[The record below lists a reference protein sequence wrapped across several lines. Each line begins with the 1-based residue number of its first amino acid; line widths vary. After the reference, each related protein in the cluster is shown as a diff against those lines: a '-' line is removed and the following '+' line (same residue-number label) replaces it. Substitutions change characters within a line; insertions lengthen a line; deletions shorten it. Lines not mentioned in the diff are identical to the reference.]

1 MMKNDPASR
10 QMPFEIWLQLKAI
23 LPIKLLSRVLTLS
36 IDVKSIWSI
45 ILIIPELHVHVCK
58 PRLQQ
63 GFTLLNAGVSE
74 CSCNRQNIHV
84 ASWTEHEE
92 NMRLNK

>member
-10 QMPFEIWLQLKAI
+10 QMPCGIWLQLKAI

-45 ILIIPELHVHVCK
+45 ILIIPELCR
-58 PRLQQ
+58 PRLQE
-63 GFTLLNAGVSE
+63 GLTLLNAGV
-74 CSCNRQNIHV
+74 
-84 ASWTEHEE
+84 
-92 NMRLNK
+92 M